1 MIRYDSQVMYLPL
14 CETYVLMG
22 GPGGLAPWKFSQIPY
37 YCIGGNK
44 GNALLHQDDIPQLIE
59 MT

>member
-1 MIRYDSQVMYLPL
+1 MIRYDSQVMYLPF

-22 GPGGLAPWKFSQIPY
+22 GQWGKISQIPH
-37 YCIGGNK
+37 YCIGGNEDI
-44 GNALLHQDDIPQLIE
+44 ALLHQDDIPLLIE